1 MTAKVVVASSGNK
14 MTKMKRQTAGTVFVR
29 FSPPTLNRQTLETY
43 FSEVGPVKKCS
54 IIRSSDAEAKGF
66 GFVKF
71 TSQEDANEAARRFQR
86 CKLDATDNDNGTT
99 TTYSIQVELAS
110 EQKASSSG
118 GSGGHYPN
126 HNDNNT
132 THTEQTQEDATS
144 TTMNEEE
151 EEEKA
156 RQEQQQ
162 KEYKKLVKQKRTAR
176 VIIRNLSFYANE
188 RDVKKA
194 LESKNFGTIVDIN
207 IPTVPGTKSGNRGFG
222 FVTFDNALSA
232 QKAVSSGV
240 NIIIKKRPVAIDFSI
255 SKNQHRQIKEN
266 QSITKEQQHDNDKTN
281 HTEENDKQTE
291 KSDNSDD
298 DSSDDD
304 DDSGDSDDES
314 DSTSDDENKS
324 DEDDDESMESDSDD
338 DDDDASSNG
347 SDDEDEP
354 PQKII
359 RDTKYE
365 LFLRNI
371 PFDATRHDLFELF
384 RSFGRIKGIF
394 MVKDRTTSIGKG
406 TAFVQFENEGGCHRA
421 LEAANSSED
430 AAATPFVTSRNIMA
444 NNTTQ
449 PQSEGA
455 LYLNGRRILVDMAVD
470 KGTAETLKVERGE
483 DGKPLEKQTS
493 GKDRRNLY
501 LTTEGRVEGSSQN
514 EKNEEDEEE
523 NPDPNA
529 WENLP
534 ESDRLKRQRAFHD
547 KSTKL
552 RSPLFFINPFRLSVR
567 NLAGHVDEAALKSL
581 MVKGIVNG
589 LKNNLVDRDDVIAHW
604 KAAGDA
610 NSTTREIMKRIADI
624 EAEAEAS
631 KNENNKKSDGDPVI
645 PEFIESMGIKNY
657 IPSVFIDRDFT
668 SIGKKAT
675 IDSSIK
681 NNNKT
686 IAPSRGF
693 GFVEF
698 THHVHALAC
707 LRELNNNPEYSAEYV
722 SGGKKAI
729 ELKKRTIKSQLL
741 GNNKKNKRKR
751 NDPAMVDETFAGD
764 DGRIRLPRLI
774 VEFTVENK
782 AKAKKQ
788 AERRSQQ
795 LANAEKQKLAN
806 MAKKKPK
813 KEDGGTTSSKKKDKG
828 RGARQ
833 RQKKRERQTNNNDTM
848 EEMASN
854 HKNNKK
860 ARKSKDN
867 MTEKTTTMKQVKPPK
882 KKKKVDSEDVA
893 FENMVQSYKA
903 SFQGNLDK
911 GLKNKKGETN
921 TELITTNPRA
931 SVKKKRWFH

>member
-1 MTAKVVVASSGNK
+1 MIAKSEKVVNHNK
-14 MTKMKRQTAGTVFVR
+14 HSMTKMKRQTASTVFVR
-29 FSPPTLNRQTLETY
+29 FTPPTLNRQTLETY

-86 CKLDATDNDNGTT
+86 CKVDADDGT

-110 EQKASSSG
+110 EQPSSG
-118 GSGGHYPN
+118 GGH
-126 HNDNNT
+126 HHGT
-132 THTEQTQEDATS
+132 TSKQTQEHDTTTI
-144 TTMNEEE
+144 TTMKEESKNNYNDEEE
-151 EEEKA
+151 DQA
-156 RQEQQQ
+156 RQEQQ

-176 VIIRNLSFYANE
+176 VIVRNLSFYATE

-194 LESKNFGTIVDIN
+194 LESKFGTIVDIS
-207 IPTVPGTKSGNRGFG
+207 IPTVPGTKTGNRGFG

-232 QKAVSSGV
+232 QKAVSSGI
-240 NIIIKKRPVAIDFSI
+240 NIVIKKRPVAIDFSI
-255 SKNQHRQIKEN
+255 SKNQHRQISMQKEI
-266 QSITKEQQHDNDKTN
+266 QSSTKHDETN
-281 HTEENDKQTE
+281 HKDEE
-291 KSDNSDD
+291 KSENSD
-298 DSSDDD
+298 
-304 DDSGDSDDES
+304 DSDDES
-314 DSTSDDENKS
+314 DSSSDEENES
-324 DEDDDESMESDSDD
+324 DEDDDKSVESDSDD
-338 DDDDASSNG
+338 DTSSNG
-347 SDDEDEP
+347 SNDDDDDDDEP
-354 PQKII
+354 PTKVI

-394 MVKDRTTSIGKG
+394 MVKDRSTGIGKG

-430 AAATPFVTSRNIMA
+430 AAATPFVSSRNIS
-444 NNTTQ
+444 NTTQ
-449 PQSEGA
+449 PQSSEGA
-455 LYLNGRRILVDMAVD
+455 LYLNGRRILVDLAVD

-501 LTTEGRVEGSSQN
+501 LTTEGRVEGSSQQQN
-514 EKNEEDEEE
+514 ENTNDDDETKVE
-523 NPDPNA
+523 NTDPNA

-552 RSPLFFINPFRLSVR
+552 RSPLFFINPFRLSIR
-567 NLAGHVDEAALKSL
+567 NLAGHVDEASLKTL

-624 EAEAEAS
+624 EAEAT
-631 KNENNKKSDGDPVI
+631 KNGNENDKKSDIANQDPVI
-645 PEFIESMGIKNY
+645 PEFDESMGIKNY

-675 IDSSIK
+675 LDSSIK
-681 NNNKT
+681 NKKI

-707 LRELNNNPEYSAEYV
+707 LRELNNNSEYSAEYV

-729 ELKKRTIKSQLL
+729 ELKKRTIKSQLS
-741 GNNKKNKRKR
+741 GNNKKKNKRKR
-751 NDPAMVDETFAGD
+751 NDPTTLDESFAGD
-764 DGRIRLPRLI
+764 DGKIRVPRLI

-813 KEDGGTTSSKKKDKG
+813 KEDKKKGSTSTSTDNKKDKG

-833 RQKKRERQTNNNDTM
+833 RQKKRERQTDGTAATTK
-848 EEMASN
+848 EDLAS
-854 HKNNKK
+854 NKK
-860 ARKSKDN
+860 ARKIHDN
-867 MTEKTTTMKQVKPPK
+867 NSDNVAEKTTMKQVKPPK

-903 SFQGNLDK
+903 SFQGNIDK
-911 GLKNKKGETN
+911 GLKNNKGETN
-921 TELITTNPRA
+921 TESITNPRA
-931 SVKKKRWFH
+931 SVTKKRWFN